1 MTIPTQT
8 DPSSIIDGVAEQFM
22 QFLTSFTPHDQEP
35 PAAETGVD
43 DAPSSYMALKV
54 QEMATAND
62 TVLYIEYKHIA
73 EFNYDL
79 ADRIVSNYERVEPIL
94 RDTLKA
100 YMRQHHEQFI
110 REAHGPEKEFFVG
123 IHDLQSIDRLRDLRT
138 EHIGKLSAFSGTITR
153 TSDVRPELFLGTF
166 RCQQCGTEV
175 RNVEQFYKFTE
186 PIVCPNQACNNK

>member
-1 MTIPTQT
+1 MSAPTQSN
-8 DPSSIIDGVAEQFM
+8 PASCIEGVAEQFM
-22 QFLTSFTPHDQEP
+22 RFLTTFSPDSYQP
-35 PAAETGVD
+35 PAADPND
-43 DAPSSYMALKV
+43 DGPSSYMARKV
-54 QEMATAND
+54 QEMATDNE
-62 TVLYIEYKHIA
+62 TVLYIEYKHLA
-73 EFNYDL
+73 EFDYDL
-79 ADRIVSNYERVEPIL
+79 ADRVVAHYERVEPVL

-138 EHIGKLSAFSGTITR
+138 EHIGKLSAFSGTVTR

-175 RNVEQFYKFTE
+175 RNVEQFYTFTE
-186 PIVCPNQACNNK
+186 PMVCPNQACNNK

>member
-35 PAAETGVD
+35 PAAEPGD
-43 DAPSSYMALKV
+43 EDAPASYMASKV

-62 TVLYIEYKHIA
+62 TVLYIEYKHIS

-100 YMRQHHEQFI
+100 FMRQHHEQFI

-123 IHDLQSIDRLRDLRT
+123 IHDLLSIDRLRDLRT